1 MNSLW
6 SCDAI
11 WRQIS
16 WTTLDQVIPMIGN
29 CTISNKP
36 QWNLNENANSFWW
49 WNKSKKNRLQYGRHF
64 GQVLMSILNVYNH
77 ENTGQLFASFNN
89 PFDVLFNLKGEL
101 FAMVQ
106 IQSVTWVQRWD
117 IISPKF
123 ISGLILGL
131 HPTNDRRRYFVTA
144 SLIGWVQAWN
154 QPCIRIWEAGT
165 RLALV
170 MRHPVFIYYLLWWF
184 HIYD

>member
-1 MNSLW
+1 M
-6 SCDAI
+6 
-11 WRQIS
+11 
-16 WTTLDQVIPMIGN
+16 
-29 CTISNKP
+29 
-36 QWNLNENANSFWW
+36 
-49 WNKSKKNRLQYGRHF
+49 Y
-64 GQVLMSILNVYNH
+64 ILNVYNH
-77 ENTGQLFASFNN
+77 ENTDQLFASFNN
-89 PFDVLFNLKGEL
+89 PFDVLVNLKGEL